1 MAVQEHYRGDT
12 GEMRYRIKIEGS
24 SPLLMHSA
32 RGIDEF
38 SPEKQ
43 EIAELTKK
51 RGTNKTVIDAKRIAE
66 LETSLSLWLDAQG
79 AVTIPPEAIRACIET
94 SARKLK
100 EGPLVREGMLVE
112 GTTFHYDQ
120 ERYGETLEELSK
132 TTQFSAVVV
141 VQRNRINRTR
151 AQFEDWACTFVLDC
165 DDELIDRGKVEA
177 WLRIAGKRIGL
188 GDWRPEKS
196 GLRGRFVVAE
206 FEELGQ

>member
-1 MAVQEHYRGDT
+1 MNRRDFLRKGLGLVAASTALPAVAQAETQPMFPIIPNQNTTWRKPDPHYRGDQ
-12 GEMRYRIKIEGS
+12 RYRIKIEGS
-24 SPLLMHSA
+24 SPLLMHST

-132 TTQFSAVVV
+132 RHSSA
-141 VQRNRINRTR
+141 R
-151 AQFEDWACTFVLDC
+151 W
-165 DDELIDRGKVEA
+165 
-177 WLRIAGKRIGL
+177 W
-188 GDWRPEKS
+188 
-196 GLRGRFVVAE
+196 
-206 FEELGQ
+206 